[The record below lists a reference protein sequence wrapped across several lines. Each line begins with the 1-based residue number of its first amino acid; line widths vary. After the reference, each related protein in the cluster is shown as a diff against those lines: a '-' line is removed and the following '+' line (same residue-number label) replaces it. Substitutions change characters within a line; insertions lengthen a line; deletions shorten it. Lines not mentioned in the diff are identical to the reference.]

1 MQKIQQAVK
10 GKVLNISK
18 FGTPHYTPVFD
29 SVKRIS
35 RESTKRKYRESIEL
49 HFSRKYRHS

>member
-10 GKVLNISK
+10 GKVQNIST
-18 FGTPHYTPVFD
+18 FGTPHFTPVFD